1 MTNVNQAEFE
11 GKVAIVT
18 GAASGIGR
26 ATTTLLNSRGA
37 SVVAEDIKPE
47 VDQLASNNEHIATIV
62 GDVSSEET
70 AKRAVALAI
79 ERFGKVDILVNNAAT
94 IIYKPV
100 VDMTAEDWDTIMAVN
115 VRGWFLHSREALRA
129 MIPNHSGS
137 IVNVGSY
144 ACFLA

>member
-26 ATTTLLNSRGA
+26 ATTTLPNSCGA

-47 VDQLASNNEHIATIV
+47 VDQLASNNERIATIV

-79 ERFGKVDILVNNAAT
+79 SRC
-94 IIYKPV
+94 IIPRP
-100 VDMTAEDWDTIMAVN
+100 AVIHCTSPDFSTP
-115 VRGWFLHSREALRA
+115 WPPWLS
-129 MIPNHSGS
+129 
-137 IVNVGSY
+137 
-144 ACFLA
+144 

>member
-1 MTNVNQAEFE
+1 LQQLTFVFYIRSKIDEKDIVSLTYNTMTNVNQAEFE

-26 ATTTLLNSRGA
+26 ATTTLLNSCGT

-47 VDQLASNNEHIATIV
+47 VDQLASNNERIATIV

-79 ERFGKVDILVNNAAT
+79 
-94 IIYKPV
+94 
-100 VDMTAEDWDTIMAVN
+100 
-115 VRGWFLHSREALRA
+115 
-129 MIPNHSGS
+129 
-137 IVNVGSY
+137 
-144 ACFLA
+144 

>member
-1 MTNVNQAEFE
+1 MTSVTQGEFE
-11 GKVAIVT
+11 DKVAVVT

-26 ATTTLLNSRGA
+26 TTATLLNSRGA

-47 VDQLASNNEHIATIV
+47 VDELTRDNERIATIV

-100 VDMTAEDWDTIMAVN
+100 VDMTAEDWDSIMAVN
-115 VRGWFLHSREALRA
+115 LIKTA
-129 MIPNHSGS
+129 S
-137 IVNVGSY
+137 I
-144 ACFLA
+144 